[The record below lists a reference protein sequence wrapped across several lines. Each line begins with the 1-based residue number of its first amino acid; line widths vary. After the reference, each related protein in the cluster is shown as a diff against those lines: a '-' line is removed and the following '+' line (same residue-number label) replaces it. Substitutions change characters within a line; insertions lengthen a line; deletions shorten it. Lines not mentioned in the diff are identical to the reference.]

1 MQKLILRYDWCVPYE
16 ASGTEVIPF
25 EYESLERAYV
35 DFCDLQEKAEYYFR
49 FLGHEFNISDKDVEF
64 FTASLNCSS
73 VYFLLLISTSF

>member
-35 DFCDLQEKAEYYFR
+35 DFCDLQEKAGYFFW
-49 FLGHEFNISDKDVEF
+49 FLGHEFNKSDKDVKF
-64 FTASLNCSS
+64 FTLEEWFER
-73 VYFLLLISTSF
+73 YKFKQQ